1 MKYKLKTEPE
11 LIYFMETKECT
22 IEDENG
28 VEHEIRISEHSKG
41 TDFFILDDSGWV
53 DITDRELIDYIMEDL
68 PFEEIENDTT
78 GGI

>member
-41 TDFFILDDSGWV
+41 TDFFILDDSGWQ

>member
-1 MKYKLKTEPE
+1 
-11 LIYFMETKECT
+11 METKQCT

-28 VEHEIRISEHSKG
+28 VEREIRISEHSNG
-41 TDFFILDDSGWV
+41 TDFLILDDSGWV

>member
-41 TDFFILDDSGWV
+41 TDFFILEDSDWV
-53 DITDRELIDYIMEDL
+53 DITDRELIDYIVEDL
-68 PFEEIENDTT
+68 PFEEIQ
-78 GGI
+78 

>member
-1 MKYKLKTEPE
+1 MTYKLKTEPE
-11 LIYFMETKECT
+11 LVYFMETKQCT

-28 VEHEIRISEHSKG
+28 VELEIRISEHSNG
-41 TDFFILDDSGWV
+41 TDFLILDDSGWV

>member
-41 TDFFILDDSGWV
+41 TDFFILDGSDWV
-53 DITDRELIDYIMEDL
+53 DITDRELIDYIFEDL
-68 PFEEIENDTT
+68 PFEEIENDTKT
-78 GGI
+78 GI

>member
-1 MKYKLKTEPE
+1 MTYKLKTEPE
-11 LIYFMETKECT
+11 LVYFMETKQCT

-28 VEHEIRISEHSKG
+28 VEHEIRISEHSNG
-41 TDFFILDDSGWV
+41 TDFLILDDSGWQ